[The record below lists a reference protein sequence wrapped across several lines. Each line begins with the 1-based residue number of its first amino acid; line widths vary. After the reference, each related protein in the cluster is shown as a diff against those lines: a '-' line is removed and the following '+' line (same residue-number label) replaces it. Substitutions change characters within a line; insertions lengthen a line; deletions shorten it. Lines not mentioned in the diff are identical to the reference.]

1 MTRKS
6 QPLSGDGLQSLEG
19 GSSEA
24 LLLRGRLNP
33 SWLTV
38 LAGFVGMVFGPS
50 TMIIMCFGVF
60 VDPLRR
66 QFGWTLGQTALAA
79 TIVTIVLV
87 PVSPLQGY
95 LVDRFG
101 GRRIVIV
108 SIPLFAAAY
117 GSLYFLPDSLGAF
130 YAFWLLIT
138 VCATGL
144 WPLSY
149 LRSTASWFDHRLGF
163 ALGVTNSGVG
173 VGNVIIPAMAGWL
186 LSEYGWRLT
195 YLILAATALLVTWPL
210 SLIWLRDRVP
220 QALVAAGGGG
230 RQAIGCGVKWRS
242 ETFATIAVVFFLMGA
257 ASSGLLVMQVPMLR
271 AAGIGPLAAAGIASV
286 GGMAMIIGRLAT
298 GYLLDLLHASRV
310 LGSLILASSIGA
322 ILYALGITAA
332 DAPVAAILIG
342 LAIGAE
348 FDGLSYVLPRYFPRS
363 AFGKLYGAVF
373 AIFQLGS
380 GAGIG
385 VIGLSHDALGSFK
398 PSMWVLSA
406 AMVVAGLVVA
416 RLGPY
421 RYGSVGAAR
430 DDGQRVQGQTAD
442 SPKAMPE

>member
-1 MTRKS
+1 MTAEF
-6 QPLSGDGLQSLEG
+6 QPHLGEALEG
-19 GSSEA
+19 DSSEA
-24 LLLRGRLNP
+24 LLLAGRLNP
-33 SWLTV
+33 AWRTV
-38 LAGFVGMVFGPS
+38 LAGLVGMVFGPS

-79 TIVTIVLV
+79 TIVTTVLV
-87 PVSPLQGY
+87 LVSPLQGY

-101 GRRIVIV
+101 GRRIVTV

-130 YAFWLLIT
+130 YAFWLVIA

-149 LRSTASWFDHRLGF
+149 LRSTASWFDRRLGF
-163 ALGVTNSGVG
+163 ALGVTNCGVG
-173 VGNVIIPAMAGWL
+173 FGNVIIPAMAGWL

-195 YLILAATALLVTWPL
+195 YLILAVIALLATWPL
-210 SLIWLRDRVP
+210 SLVCLRDREP
-220 QALVAAGGGG
+220 PARLAAGVSGQQEVGFG
-230 RQAIGCGVKWRS
+230 LPWRGA
-242 ETFATIAVVFFLMGA
+242 TFATIAVVFFLMGA

-271 AAGIGPLAAAGIASV
+271 AAGISPLAAAGIASV
-286 GGMAMIIGRLAT
+286 GGMAMIVGRLAT
-298 GYLLDLLHASRV
+298 GYLLDFFHASRV
-310 LGSLILASSIGA
+310 LGGLILVSSIGA
-322 ILYALGITAA
+322 MLYALGITAA
-332 DAPVAAILIG
+332 DAPVAATLTG

-348 FDGLSYVLPRYFPRS
+348 FDGLSYVLPRYFSRN

-380 GAGIG
+380 GVGIG
-385 VIGLSHDALGSFK
+385 VIGFSHDELGTFK

-406 AMVVAGLVVA
+406 AMVIAGLVVA

-421 RYGSVGAAR
+421 RYGSVGSSR
-430 DDGQRVQGQTAD
+430 EDGERAQGQTAK
-442 SPKAMPE
+442 SLEAMPE